1 MYRTFFTKV
10 ASRLTS
16 VSATLLLI
24 FSPLPLQAL
33 DLLANGFGTVCGSKS
48 NLPKYATAQIPSYPF
63 GTQLGVVSPYVSSI
77 GYAPAYIGAAN
88 RWNFLPNSKFG
99 LQFTGIFDDRFKA
112 VAQLVGRGEY
122 MTTNNFY
129 VKMDWAYLQY
139 NYNNDLDFQFGR
151 FRLPAFYYSDY
162 LDVNHAQ
169 PWVQPPEEVYFIVG
183 NAFRNL
189 DGIKARYSYY
199 IGDWTLG
206 GQLYFG
212 SMYEQLN
219 ILSQD
224 IIVKVSDVI
233 GFAGQIEQDRF
244 TIQGSVMRAIY
255 DTNLNDPL
263 LGLVNASQNP
273 LLGGPFPAAQNL
285 VGILGSNDV
294 PIIYVGLSF
303 YAHILEDLDLLAERA
318 SIFSRGIIS
327 TAREGWYAS
336 LIYSLQK
343 FEFTGTFGYS
353 RPLHTEVQKY
363 NLVNAYFSSPQYL
376 SRIDKGSGAG
386 AASSMLFQSY
396 LGQQR
401 SYGLDVRYDIIPSV
415 ALKGSVKYV
424 TPVGQNNYAMKY
436 ILGRVAT
443 LDNIWVY
450 RVSFDFVF

>member
-1 MYRTFFTKV
+1 MYRMFSTKSFSRSALVV
-10 ASRLTS
+10 ASS
-16 VSATLLLI
+16 LI
-24 FSPLPLQAL
+24 AFIPNCSQAL

-48 NLPKYATAQIPSYPF
+48 DLPKYSTVQLPSYPF
-63 GTQLGVVSPYVSSI
+63 ATQLGSVAPYTSTANYS
-77 GYAPAYIGAAN
+77 PAYIGAAR

-99 LQFTGIFDDRFKA
+99 LQFTAIFDDRFKA

-199 IGDWTLG
+199 IGDWTLN
-206 GQLYFG
+206 GQLYYG
-212 SMYEQLN
+212 SMNEQLN
-219 ILSQD
+219 ILSRD
-224 IIVKVSDVI
+224 IIVKVSDVF
-233 GFAGQIEQDRF
+233 GFCGQIEQDRF

-255 DTNLNDPL
+255 DTNLNEPL

-273 LLGGPFPAAQNL
+273 LLGGPFAAAQNL
-285 VGILGSNDV
+285 AGSLGDDDI
-294 PIIYVGLSF
+294 PIIYVGLSL
-303 YAHILEDLDLLAERA
+303 YAHLLDNLDLLAERA

-343 FEFTGTFGYS
+343 FEFTFTYGFS
-353 RPLHTEVQKY
+353 RPLQTEVNKY

-376 SRIDKGSGAG
+376 SRIDKNSGAG
-386 AASSMLFQSY
+386 AATAMLFQSY
-396 LGQQR
+396 LGEQR

-415 ALKGSVKYV
+415 ALKGSVKYI

-443 LDNIWVY
+443 LENIWVY
-450 RVSFDFVF
+450 RLSFDFVF